1 MPLALLQFGWLYLSR
16 AGVLGQRAG
25 ARRAEKTKK
34 RLKKGI
40 LLFFL
45 LDGGVIR
52 LPGKTLGKRRA
63 KNFSRFC
70 ALFSTG
76 LGLDRCGGKYPLLK

>member
-34 RLKKGI
+34 RPKKGI
-40 LLFFL
+40 LLFFCWSVA
-45 LDGGVIR
+45 LDDCQ
-52 LPGKTLGKRRA
+52 GKRWENA
-63 KNFSRFC
+63 GQKTFQDFAPC
-70 ALFSTG
+70 F
-76 LGLDRCGGKYPLLK
+76 